1 MSSSLRPLRPKR
13 RVHCGLVIPLP
24 LQCVLCSIL
33 LIFKL
38 VQSPVDFVFFHLPL
52 LLRGTLGTISLVI
65 VIIFLALER
74 VLSGLPFRIK
84 SIIRGILRPIV
95 VLFRSVN
102 WLRHRSWGS
111 WTVLPRRYLGSG
123 LLRFDLAGT
132 QRGRSSPDSRKIYLH
147 DASLTHLDI
156 GYPHLIGNSRGSNH
170 HLMLARRQNSL
181 DR

>member
-52 LLRGTLGTISLVI
+52 LLRRTLGTISLVI

-74 VLSGLPFRIK
+74 VLSSLPLGVK

-95 VLFRSVN
+95 VLFRTVDR
-102 WLRHRSWGS
+102 LRHRSRGS
-111 WTVLPRRYLGSG
+111 WTVLPLRYLGSG
-123 LLRFDLAGT
+123 LLRLDLPGT
-132 QRGRSSPDSRKIYLH
+132 QRGSGSPDSREIYLH
-147 DASLTHLDI
+147 DASLPHLDI
-156 GYPHLIGNSRGSNH
+156 GHPHLIGNSRGSNH
-170 HLMLARRQNSL
+170 HLMPARRKNSL